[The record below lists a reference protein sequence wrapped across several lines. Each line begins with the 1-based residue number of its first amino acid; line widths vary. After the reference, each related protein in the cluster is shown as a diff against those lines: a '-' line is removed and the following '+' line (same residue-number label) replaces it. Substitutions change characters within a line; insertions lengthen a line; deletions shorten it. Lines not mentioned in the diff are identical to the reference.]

1 MVARS
6 FQNTMGTFRVE
17 FNFTQSIFIAAIQ
30 VDAMGKTFCFS
41 NGIFPYDKVV
51 VKA

>member
-1 MVARS
+1 MVVHS
-6 FQNTMGTFRVE
+6 FQNTIGTFSVE
-17 FNFTQSIFIAAIQ
+17 FNFAQSIFIAAIP
-30 VDAMGKTFCFS
+30 VGAMGKTFCFS